1 MHLLTSYHKGSLELT
16 NRVIMAPM
24 TRSRAGENNV
34 PTELNATYYVQR
46 AGAGLIITEATQVS
60 PHGVGYPWTPGIHT
74 PAQTEGWKKVT
85 EAVHQAGGKIYL
97 QLFHCGRISHPNF
110 HEGQL
115 PVAPSAVKPAGQVF
129 TPEGLKDFVEP
140 RELELEEIPGIIDQ
154 FVQGTQNAVIAEF
167 DGVEIHAA
175 NGYLPNQF
183 LCDGTNK
190 RTDAY
195 GGSLENRCRF
205 VLELTQAVCGAWDS
219 KRVGIRLSPSGLF
232 NDMSNTDPIETFD
245 YLINRLNK
253 FELAYLHLVE
263 PSIPVD
269 DFPQYLKN
277 VTPHYRKIYTG
288 TLITNGGYDR
298 DKGNK
303 LIQDETAN
311 LVSYGKNFLANPDLP
326 RRFKANAPLNTP
338 DESTFYGG
346 DEKGYTDY
354 PILEE

>member
-1 MHLLTSYHKGSLELT
+1 MHLLTPYHLGSLELS

-34 PTELNATYYVQR
+34 PTELNAAYYVQR

-60 PHGVGYPWTPGIHT
+60 LQGVGYPWTPGIHT
-74 PAQTEGWKKVT
+74 PVQTEGWKRVT

-97 QLFHCGRISHPNF
+97 QLFHCGRISHPDF

-129 TPEGLKDFVEP
+129 TLGGLKDFVEP

-154 FVQGTQNAVIAEF
+154 FIQGTKNAVLAEF

-183 LCDGTNK
+183 LCDGTNQ

-205 VLELTQAVCGAWDS
+205 VLELTQAVCGAWDN

-232 NDMSNTDPIETFD
+232 NDMSHTDPIETFD
-245 YLINRLNK
+245 YLINHLNK

-263 PSIPVD
+263 PSMPVD
-269 DFPQYLKN
+269 DLPQYLKN
-277 VTPHYRKIYTG
+277 VTLHYRKIYTG
-288 TLITNGGYDR
+288 TLITNGGYGR
-298 DKGNK
+298 DTGNQV
-303 LIQDETAN
+303 IQDGIAD
-311 LVSYGKNFLANPDLP
+311 LVSYAKLFLANPDLP
-326 RRFKANAPLNTP
+326 KRFETTAPLNTP
-338 DESTFYGG
+338 DEGTFYGG

-354 PILEE
+354 PFLEE